1 MTSVAAAVE
10 EQSAATQTIATSAD
24 VARGGAASVS
34 DDIASV
40 RSVIVSADEAAD
52 VVVRTAAEL
61 QKQAASV
68 DERVR
73 SFLEQIKA
81 A

>member
-1 MTSVAAAVE
+1 
-10 EQSAATQTIATSAD
+10 
-24 VARGGAASVS
+24 
-34 DDIASV
+34 
-40 RSVIVSADEAAD
+40 VIVAADEAAD
-52 VVVRTAAEL
+52 VVVKTAAEL

-73 SFLEQIKA
+73 SFLAQIKA